1 MAKTLLDVVCVY
13 LERQDVDVMLNAL
26 RYAVEGAEDEIS
38 KCNDPDLIEKLQ
50 KSIDDANRITKR
62 ITEQLN

>member
-26 RYAVEGAEDEIS
+26 RYAVEGVEDEIS

>member
-13 LERQDVDVMLNAL
+13 FERQDVDIILNAL
-26 RYAVEGAEDEIS
+26 RYAVEGAEDEIG

-50 KSIDDANRITKR
+50 KELTMPFV
-62 ITEQLN
+62 L

>member
-26 RYAVEGAEDEIS
+26 RYAVEGVEDEIS

-50 KSIDDANRITKR
+50 KRVDNAIRVMNRITES
-62 ITEQLN
+62 TN

>member
-13 LERQDVDVMLNAL
+13 LERQDIDVMLNAL
-26 RYAVEGAEDEIS
+26 QYAVEGAEDEIS

-50 KSIDDANRITKR
+50 KSIDDANHITKR